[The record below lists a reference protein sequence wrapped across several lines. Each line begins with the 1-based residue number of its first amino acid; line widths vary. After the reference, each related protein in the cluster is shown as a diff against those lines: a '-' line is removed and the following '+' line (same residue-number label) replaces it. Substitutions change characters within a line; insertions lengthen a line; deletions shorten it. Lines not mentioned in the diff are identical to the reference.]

1 MPNFGFHIAPT
12 HPVAG
17 RLTYDSKKLS
27 ENILKQQSDERVFS
41 RAQEQKGFLKV
52 T

>member
-17 RLTYDSKKLS
+17 RLIYDSKKLS
-27 ENILKQQSDERVFS
+27 
-41 RAQEQKGFLKV
+41 
-52 T
+52 